1 MLLRRFKLLPPSL
14 DGVLGAG
21 ERAQDCWHVR
31 KIANF
36 ETHIAGMTGCSRPD
50 IGVAQ
55 RVRDRAI
62 PAGSPSI
69 LSLRAWL
76 SIVMRLTQPIDPKN
90 LRMHPAPSLLILL
103 SDID

>member
-36 ETHIAGMTGCSRPD
+36 ETHIARMTGCSRPD

-62 PAGSPSI
+62 PAGALAEHAAATGTAAFEAVLDRRQHLMQQEILPSTHR
-69 LSLRAWL
+69 S
-76 SIVMRLTQPIDPKN
+76 
-90 LRMHPAPSLLILL
+90 
-103 SDID
+103 

>member
-1 MLLRRFKLLPPSL
+1 MLLCRFKLLPPSL
-14 DGVLGAG
+14 DGVLRAG

-31 KIANF
+31 KIADF

-62 PAGSPSI
+62 PARALAEHAAATGTATSEAVLDRRQHLIQQEILPSTYR
-69 LSLRAWL
+69 S
-76 SIVMRLTQPIDPKN
+76 
-90 LRMHPAPSLLILL
+90 
-103 SDID
+103 